1 MRCGIKETK
10 KETKKSVPSNAG
22 PVIPKWILLAE
33 DNKTIQK
40 LVFRFLKY
48 IGFEVATAS
57 NGFEALALF
66 QEKYFDLVLTDYQ
79 MPVMDGLRLAGHI
92 KGRSP
97 GTPVIM
103 MTGSD
108 REIVRQKMDK
118 EAVEFVIFKPFKLQD
133 LQRTVSEALAS
144 RVL

>member
-1 MRCGIKETK
+1 VRCGIKETK

-133 LQRTVSEALAS
+133 LQRTVSEAFAS

>member
-1 MRCGIKETK
+1 M
-10 KETKKSVPSNAG
+10 PSNAG